1 MTTAR
6 TGNELAKA
14 VMEDLGLLEANESPS
29 AEDNAMIKRRY
40 SNILEE
46 MRDEKTVYWEDDAI
60 PYEAFEAMVGLMR
73 LVVGPSFG
81 VPGLVGED
89 LNNAMEGAKR
99 RLRKRVA
106 KPASGEPT
114 AVDYF

>member
-1 MTTAR
+1 MATTR
-6 TGNELAKA
+6 TANELARA
-14 VMEDLGLLEANESPS
+14 VMEDLGLIEANESPS
-29 AEDNAMIKRRY
+29 AEDNSMIKRRY

-46 MRDEKTVYWEDDAI
+46 MRDEKTVYWDDDAI

-89 LNNAMEGAKR
+89 LNNAMDGAKR
-99 RLRKRVA
+99 RIKKRVV

-114 AVDYF
+114 RVDYF